1 MWHIFVHV
9 LPGLIALVAAGL
21 VVLRLGSRD
30 QKTAMIAVLVCW
42 LGATAGQVLT
52 GRIIAPIVAGDA
64 LFAIWLIWF
73 AWRHPV
79 WWIWTLFGIEALR
92 LMLHTSQFGLQ
103 HWLPYARLNNTL
115 SLSALA
121 LLSVAAVL
129 HARRGKATPATA
141 PAE

>member
-1 MWHIFVHV
+1 MWHTFVHV
-9 LPGLIALVAAGL
+9 LPGLVALVAAGL
-21 VVLRLGSRD
+21 VVLRLGGRD

-52 GRIIAPIVAGDA
+52 GRIIAPIVVADA

-73 AWRHPV
+73 AWKRPV

-92 LMLHTSQFGLQ
+92 LMLHASQFGLQ
-103 HWLPYARLNNTL
+103 HWLPYARLNNAL
-115 SLSALA
+115 SLAALA

-129 HARRGKATPATA
+129 HARRAKLVEASA